1 MCELGRSCR
10 TIGILAL
17 PGSETK
23 SFGAFMNVCR
33 ASILSVTVCAA
44 TPKLAAQTV
53 NAGGSEA
60 RAAPILQPVPRA
72 TGAAPK
78 LPPG

>member
-1 MCELGRSCR
+1 
-10 TIGILAL
+10 
-17 PGSETK
+17 
-23 SFGAFMNVCR
+23 MNVCR

-53 NAGGSEA
+53 NSGGSEA